1 MQYAASILEGC
12 SALEEGLFL
21 VAIEIIGFFPDGHFK
36 MPHPGDGF
44 QCTNLDSHVSFLT

>member
-21 VAIEIIGFFPDGHFK
+21 VAIEIIGFLKCRSEQIETQSHFQ
-36 MPHPGDGF
+36 P
-44 QCTNLDSHVSFLT
+44 VSVTL